1 MVTIKY
7 GALNKRGYMKIS
19 SKILTIVLGS
29 VAAVGTIA
37 GGVMLGV
44 GGNHTTTIDTSIIP
58 GGSGTISIGTGML
71 NYVADKAGFNGGKSF
86 DEYLK
91 EQEKVVKDAPEQIK
105 GLEAIP
111 GQEATVKT
119 LKTQLENAQAVL
131 SMHALAIAGAV
142 FLALG
147 LATGVITGAMVFIN
161 RRKSK

>member
-1 MVTIKY
+1 MATIKY

-44 GGNHTTTIDTSIIP
+44 GGNHTTTIDAGASGLP
-58 GGSGTISIGTGML
+58 GATGTISIGTGML
-71 NYVADKAGFNGGKSF
+71 NYVADKTGGQSF
-86 DEYLK
+86 DQYLK
-91 EQEKVVKDAPEQIK
+91 LMEEQVKQLPDSIK
-105 GLEAIP
+105 LVEGIP
-111 GQEATVKT
+111 GQENTVKL
-119 LKTQLENAQAVL
+119 LKIQLENAQAVL

-147 LATGVITGAMVFIN
+147 LATGVITGAMVFVS
-161 RRKSK
+161 RRKAK

>member
-44 GGNHTTTIDTSIIP
+44 GGNHTTTIDAASSGIP
-58 GGSGTISIGTGML
+58 GATGSISIGTGML
-71 NYVADKAGFNGGKSF
+71 NYVADKTGGASF
-86 DEYLK
+86 DQYLK
-91 EQEKVVKDAPEQIK
+91 QMEEQVKQLKDSIK
-105 GLEAIP
+105 LLESVP
-111 GQEATVKT
+111 GQEATIKV
-119 LKTQLENAQAVL
+119 LKTQLENAQATL

>member
-44 GGNHTTTIDTSIIP
+44 GGNHTTTFDASIIP
-58 GGSGTISIGTGML
+58 GGSGTISVGTGML
-71 NYVADKAGFNGGKSF
+71 NYVADKTGMTGGVSF

-91 EQEKVVKDAPEQIK
+91 QQEKVVKDLPDQIK
-105 GLEAIP
+105 LAEDTNQPANII
-111 GQEATVKT
+111 KM
-119 LKTQLENAQAVL
+119 LKDQLANAQATL